1 MTSLQKLTEEE
12 VLLVEIRNNIKA
24 QVLCGSHYD
33 KLLRKF
39 SFFQRN
45 CSDPYKIHKKKVMCR
60 LSEITMDMWRHDAK
74 FIPGMM
80 ICKNCQQKISNETL
94 EIWSELASCP
104 GGQGEDEGGEEGEG
118 RGDRGEGGQAT
129 EGEDGDMDFW
139 EQGTSQGSHLTT
151 ASEHPWSQEYREASS
166 LTKVNTALQALELS
180 PLKKC
185 DIGNSSRLES
195 KMKGVN
201 DKIREHLNP

>member
-60 LSEITMDMWRHDAK
+60 LSKITMT
-74 FIPGMM
+74 
-80 ICKNCQQKISNETL
+80 KNYLNVWKMTFETIAI
-94 EIWSELASCP
+94 EILP
-104 GGQGEDEGGEEGEG
+104 
-118 RGDRGEGGQAT
+118 
-129 EGEDGDMDFW
+129 
-139 EQGTSQGSHLTT
+139 
-151 ASEHPWSQEYREASS
+151 
-166 LTKVNTALQALELS
+166 LS
-180 PLKKC
+180 R
-185 DIGNSSRLES
+185 SF
-195 KMKGVN
+195 
-201 DKIREHLNP
+201 

>member
-45 CSDPYKIHKKKVMCR
+45 CSDPYKIHKKKVMWR
-60 LSEITMDMWRHDAK
+60 LSEITMEMWRHDAK

-80 ICKNCQQKISNETL
+80 ISKNCQQKISNEML
-94 EIWSELASCP
+94 EIWSELARWA
-104 GGQGEDEGGEEGEG
+104 GG
-118 RGDRGEGGQAT
+118 R
-129 EGEDGDMDFW
+129 
-139 EQGTSQGSHLTT
+139 
-151 ASEHPWSQEYREASS
+151 
-166 LTKVNTALQALELS
+166 
-180 PLKKC
+180 
-185 DIGNSSRLES
+185 
-195 KMKGVN
+195 
-201 DKIREHLNP
+201 